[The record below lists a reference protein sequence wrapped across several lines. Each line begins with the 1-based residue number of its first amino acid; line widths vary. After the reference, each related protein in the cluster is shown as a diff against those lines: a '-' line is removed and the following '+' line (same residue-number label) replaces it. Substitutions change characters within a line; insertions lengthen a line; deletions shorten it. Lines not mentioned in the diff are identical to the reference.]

1 MSAKPQKPG
10 ILNTLSKVFGLI
22 HRSVDM
28 LEEAVGVVEDGVRT
42 TRLHSQHMYASTQVE
57 LSAELKQLQ
66 KELESVN

>member
-1 MSAKPQKPG
+1 MSVKTQKPG
-10 ILNTLSKVFGLI
+10 ILNTITKLLGLV